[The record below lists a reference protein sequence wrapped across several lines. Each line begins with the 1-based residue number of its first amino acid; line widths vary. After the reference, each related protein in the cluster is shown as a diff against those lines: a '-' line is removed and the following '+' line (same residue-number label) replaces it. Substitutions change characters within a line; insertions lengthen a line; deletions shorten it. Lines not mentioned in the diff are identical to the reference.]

1 MKTLNQSSL
10 TPLIFEQALRAKD
23 AYRKDA
29 GALTWEEKVAAIER
43 MRDTFAEARKSM
55 AQARHQNQSRQPAT
69 LNSK

>member
-1 MKTLNQSSL
+1 MAYLKNQKL
-10 TPLIFEQALRAKD
+10 LEQALRAKD

-43 MRDTFAEARKSM
+43 MRDTFTEARKSM